1 MQPKEMKNLAA
12 VSAKSKESSSREK
25 RKSRVFLSRRTVRV
39 KVKSKLISTS
49 FLKIEGAV
57 CGGKRAEKE
66 GQLVELVSDQRQSA
80 VPAAGRREVTAR
92 EAMEKSLHVRVIE
105 EGQRRRPN

>member
-80 VPAAGRREVTAR
+80 EAPASSWQKRSDCQRSDG
-92 EAMEKSLHVRVIE
+92 E
-105 EGQRRRPN
+105 EFACQGY